1 MPSRAKERALTD
13 QLWQRVASLLPP
25 HPARPKGGRP
35 PADDRLCFEGI
46 VYVLRNGIRWNDM
59 PKQFPSGPTCWRR
72 HVAWTA
78 AGIWERVWGLVL
90 AELDT
95 AGGVDTSEVF
105 VDATFVP
112 AQKGA
117 TRSAKPRLAR
127 G

>member
-78 AGIWERVWGLVL
+78 AGIWE
-90 AELDT
+90 
-95 AGGVDTSEVF
+95 
-105 VDATFVP
+105 P